1 LIHFLVMTLF
11 ALIVALVFGVVAR
24 DSLRERLLYGAKVF
38 AEFMGIGLALAWL
51 LYFLPF

>member
-1 LIHFLVMTLF
+1 MMLF
-11 ALIVALVFGVVAR
+11 AMIVAVIFGVVAR
-24 DSLRERLLYGAKVF
+24 DSLRERLVYGLKVF

>member
-1 LIHFLVMTLF
+1 MIHFLVMTLF
-11 ALIVALVFGVVAR
+11 ALLVALVFGVVAR
-24 DSLRERLLYGAKVF
+24 DSLRESLLYGLKVF